1 MVLTAER
8 HFGFDQANRLTS
20 ASVSTPSSTSATYS
34 YDGDGRRSSKAVG
47 GGAPTTY
54 LYDANR
60 RLPAVLEDGARRYV
74 WGLGLAYATDASGN
88 VASVY
93 HGDGLGSTRALT
105 DAAGVLTDS
114 YQTDEFGVAGTRAGA
129 VLAGVHP
136 I

>member
-1 MVLTAER
+1 ML
-8 HFGFDQANRLTS
+8 S
-20 ASVSTPSSTSATYS
+20 
-34 YDGDGRRSSKAVG
+34 DG
-47 GGAPTTY
+47 T
-54 LYDANR
+54 
-60 RLPAVLEDGARRYV
+60 RRYV
-74 WGLGLAYATDASGN
+74 WGLGLAYATDPSGN
-88 VASVY
+88 AVQAVY